1 MLPSEKRLKTK
12 QQLKDWLD
20 WELRNYPSGIKAMLP
35 TETAILRKHQIL
47 LRKTEYYSNTGN
59 KLLALLYKLRL
70 HRLQNLYAIHV
81 PINTCG
87 KGLHIM
93 HVGPVLINAGAV
105 VGENCALHMNT
116 ALVAGGTNDEA
127 PVIGNNVVIGVGA
140 VVLGG
145 VHIASYT
152 AIGANAVV
160 NKDVTEEDTAV
171 AGVPARKI
179 SNNGSSQW
187 NKSSKTKNPAK
198 V

>member
-1 MLPSEKRLKTK
+1 MLPKEKRINTK
-12 QQLKDWLD
+12 LQLKEWLD
-20 WELRNYPSGIKAMLP
+20 WELRFYPGGIKALLP
-35 TETAILRKHQIL
+35 TEPAILRKHQIL
-47 LRKTEYYSNTGN
+47 LRKTEYYTNTGN
-59 KLLALLYKLRL
+59 KLLSIIYKVFL
-70 HRLQNLYAIHV
+70 HKLQNQYAIHI

-93 HVGPVLINAGAV
+93 HVGPVLLNGGTI
-105 VGENCALHMNT
+105 VGENCTLHVNT

-127 PVIGNNVVIGVGA
+127 PVIGNNVIIGVGA

-145 VHIASYT
+145 VRVADFT

-179 SNNGSSQW
+179 SNNGSTQW
-187 NKSSKTKNPAK
+187 NKKSANK
-198 V
+198 